1 MRKGNVLVIDDE
13 EIMRDVLET
22 LLSGEGYHVK
32 LAKDGEEG
40 IELYKRDAFDVALLD
55 VSMPGVGGLATL
67 EAILAHDPEAV
78 VIMITAYATFETA
91 VSAWQRGAFSCVRKP
106 FENIQIVKTLEA
118 GVARRRK
125 DEERT
130 QLKRTLKR
138 AGDRRGIVARSRHMQ
153 DILSLVEQI
162 APART
167 TVLIQ
172 GESGTGKEVIARA
185 IHFSSPRADTGQFV
199 TVNCG
204 NIPTELL
211 ESELFGHMRGA
222 FTGAYAA
229 KKGLFEVADGGSI
242 FLDEIG
248 NLSMETQSKLLRV
261 IQEREFTPLGDTVIR
276 KVDARIIAATNVDL
290 KQAVSEGRFR
300 EDLFYRLNVITIRL
314 PALRERPDDILPL
327 AKHFIKKYNEENRR
341 TLSEEI
347 NPEVLALLEAYQW
360 PGNVRE
366 LENTIER
373 AVVIAR
379 TDDITMEC
387 LRDEILHPERRD
399 GKFGTGSDS
408 APETVERLNVAT
420 GISFYDEVARFEVAL
435 IRKALEFTGGHQS
448 KAAKLLGLNATTLN
462 SKIKTFNI
470 KL

>member
-399 GKFGTGSDS
+399 GKFGTGNDS